1 MSIYWRKISPVLK
14 HSRHTAP
21 ISVAL
26 CCVKKCDHQSQS
38 HMSDQINQTVE
49 VPHELGNKRLDQVAA
64 QLFPDFSRS
73 RLQQWIKEG
82 ALTVDGETWRGRDKL
97 IGGETLSLQ
106 TELQAEGDWQP
117 EDIPLDILYGDD
129 HIIVLNK
136 QAGLVVHPAAGN
148 HTGTLL
154 NGLLHHAPQLANIPR
169 AGIVHR
175 LDKDTTGLMVVAKTL
190 QAQGHLVAQ
199 LQDRSMGREYE
210 AIVQGVMTG
219 GGTVEEPI
227 SRHGTQ
233 RTKMAVNPLGKEA
246 VTHYRVLHKFP
257 THTYIRCKLET
268 GRTHQIRVH
277 MSYIAHPLVGDAT
290 YAGRTRLTK
299 GVTPELREALQ
310 NFPRQALHAR
320 QLGLIHPATEEYCE
334 WQVELPED
342 FEQLLEVLAFDEEE
356 RELD

>member
-1 MSIYWRKISPVLK
+1 
-14 HSRHTAP
+14 
-21 ISVAL
+21 
-26 CCVKKCDHQSQS
+26 
-38 HMSDQINQTVE
+38 MSDQINQTVE
-49 VPHELGNKRLDQVAA
+49 VPRELGNKRLDQVAA

-82 ALTVDGETWRGRDKL
+82 ELTVDGDVWRGRDKL
-97 IGGETLSLQ
+97 IGGEILTLE
-106 TELQAEGDWQP
+106 TELQAEGHWQA
-117 EDIPLDILYGDD
+117 EDISLDILYEDD
-129 HIIVLNK
+129 HILVLNK

-154 NGLLHHAPQLANIPR
+154 NGLLHHAPELKTIPR

-219 GGTVEEPI
+219 GGTVTEPI
-227 SRHGTQ
+227 GRHGTQ

-277 MSYIAHPLVGDAT
+277 MAHIAHPLVGDAT

-299 GVTPELREALQ
+299 GVTPELRNALQ
-310 NFPRQALHAR
+310 HFPRQALHAR
-320 QLGLIHPATEEYCE
+320 QLGMIHPATEEYCE
-334 WQVELPED
+334 WQVELPQD
-342 FEQLLEVLAFDEEE
+342 FEDLLDVLAFDEAQHES
-356 RELD
+356 EL